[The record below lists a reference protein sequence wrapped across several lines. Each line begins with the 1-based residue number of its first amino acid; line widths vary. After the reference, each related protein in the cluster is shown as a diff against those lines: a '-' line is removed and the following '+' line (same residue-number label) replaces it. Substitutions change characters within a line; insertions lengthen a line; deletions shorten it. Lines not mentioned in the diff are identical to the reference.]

1 MNSINR
7 PIDVLLNTE
16 VAKARP
22 QDRSDYLTGSNK
34 RENSFD
40 SVLSVKQREVRNAK
54 SEVHEKRSPERES
67 KVDSPNNDRPEKRS
81 ETEQSG
87 KTETDNGKGLPPE
100 KVADKEGKEPDEVK
114 TDVSVLQQNL
124 ENAEGAALWSE
135 TITIETDLAVVSD
148 EANVEASEQADSTLL
163 ALDDA
168 GEEQPA
174 APQLTINGLDVSSV
188 KQAAPE
194 SLSGVFNARESE
206 IQFKPGNMPN
216 GDKLKSGIE
225 LNLRGDAKMD
235 LSEMSQGKQFSLGQ
249 ELKQWLSESKVGPEV
264 NRPPAASVVNNSN
277 PTVNTTAQRVD
288 GLAQAVQ
295 GLASTR
301 SAGVTLSV
309 PVTVNSPNWGQAV
322 AQRIAWLASNGIQ
335 SAELKLNP
343 PELGPVE
350 VKISVSSDQTNIN
363 FSSQHASIREAL
375 ELSVHRLREMLESN
389 GLNLADVNV
398 SDQSLARDNKTDTD
412 SAEQV
417 NVAAHEGSEESESQ
431 ATIVTESSSLVDFY
445 A

>member
-7 PIDVLLNTE
+7 PIDILLNTE

-54 SEVHEKRSPERES
+54 SEVQEKRSPERES
-67 KVDSPNNDRPEKRS
+67 KVDSPHSDRPEKRS
-81 ETEQSG
+81 VTEQSG
-87 KTETDNGKGLPPE
+87 KTETDNGKGLPLE

-135 TITIETDLAVVSD
+135 TISIETDLAVASD

-163 ALDDA
+163 ALNDA

-194 SLSGVFNARESE
+194 SLSGVFTTRQSE
-206 IQFKPGNMPN
+206 IQFKPGSMPN

-264 NRPPAASVVNNSN
+264 NRPSASVVNNSN
-277 PTVNTTAQRVD
+277 LTVNTTAQRLD
-288 GLAQAVQ
+288 GLAQAAQ
-295 GLASTR
+295 GLAPTR

-398 SDQSLARDNKTDTD
+398 SDQSLARDDKTDTD
-412 SAEQV
+412 SAEQPGL
-417 NVAAHEGSEESESQ
+417 AAHEGNEESENQ